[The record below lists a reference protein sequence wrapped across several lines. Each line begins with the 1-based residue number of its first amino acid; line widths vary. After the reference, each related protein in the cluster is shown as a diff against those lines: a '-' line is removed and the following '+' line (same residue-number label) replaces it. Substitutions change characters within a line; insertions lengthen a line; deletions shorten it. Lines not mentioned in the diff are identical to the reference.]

1 MDAYDIMHELSRKSK
16 VPMSRIASEVGISQQ
31 AFYKSLHG
39 NIGFWKLKRM
49 IEVCGY
55 SLVIVDENSKL
66 VKRL

>member
-1 MDAYDIMHELSRKSK
+1 MDAYDIMHELSRRSK
-16 VPMSRIASEVGISQQ
+16 TPMSEIAKSEGISQQ